1 MKFDK
6 KFSFHELTSNANGKT
21 SASGVAGLFVI
32 LIGGLSF
39 FIGALTYIL
48 SDPDATILTESVFL
62 TGIGASLL
70 GVRKVQNR
78 ANPIKE
84 ETVQPVKEEI
94 ITKEG

>member
-32 LIGGLSF
+32 LISGLSF
-39 FIGALTYIL
+39 FIGALTYII
-48 SDPDATILTESVFL
+48 SEPDATILTESVFL
-62 TGIGASLL
+62 AGIGATLL

-78 ANPIKE
+78 TNPVKE
-84 ETVQPVKEEI
+84 EKEEI